1 MFNNFGFP
9 ELLLILGIAVLVF
22 GAKRLPELG
31 EGIGKAIRNF
41 KRGVNTN
48 DDIEVRKQID
58 SRSGAAPVDV
68 RRDVTDAERVE
79 K

>member
-48 DDIEVRKQID
+48 DEIEVRKQID
-58 SRSGAAPVDV
+58 TRSSAAPVDA